1 MKLLGIQAI
10 DILGVTNGV
19 YSFAKTQEE
28 AHDRVLIK
36 GGPGTGKT
44 RLLEL
49 IVAAREM
56 LANSER
62 VMDPLSFIRPE
73 NRTSK
78 AILYWQLTAEE
89 QTTIGHASPSVST
102 EVIFTQDEEDEVDA
116 RMNFLLERY
125 SHDDS
130 TPKFEY
136 FSAGRRLDVGGGAV
150 SLEEGEQAGLRT
162 SPSPRKF
169 SWVPLFLE
177 MLPDAPDRAARF
189 AAILDRFSSTCAYDV
204 ESHVLSSRGRRLRS
218 VTELSAS
225 EADAVMFA
233 ATAALVGMSGSIVL
247 VDRPELHGLEP
258 QRALAGLSSLGSDNQ
273 LIMATSSPA
282 VAESFDGAIVELT
295 RAAGSGDDRG
305 EA

>member
-10 DILGVTNGV
+10 DILGVQNGV

-28 AHDRVLIK
+28 AHDRVLIT

-73 NRTSK
+73 NTTAK
-78 AILYWQLTAEE
+78 AILYWQLGAEE
-89 QTTIGHASPSVST
+89 QATIGAASPAVST

-125 SHDDS
+125 GHDDA

-136 FSAGRRLDVGGGAV
+136 FSAQRRLDVGGGAV
-150 SLEEGEQAGLRT
+150 SLEEGEQQGLRT

-177 MLPDAPDRAARF
+177 MLPDDPERSARF
-189 AAILDRFSSTCAYDV
+189 AGILERLSPTCAYDV

-218 VTELSAS
+218 LTELSAS
-225 EADAVMFA
+225 EADAVMFG
-233 ATAALVGMSGSIVL
+233 ATAALVGLSGSIVL
-247 VDRPELHGLEP
+247 IDRPELHGIEA
-258 QRALAGLSSLGSDNQ
+258 QRAIAGLSALGSDNQ

-282 VAESFDGAIVELT
+282 LAAHFDGAVVQLT
-295 RAAGSGDDRG
+295 PVPVSGDAG
-305 EA
+305 GP